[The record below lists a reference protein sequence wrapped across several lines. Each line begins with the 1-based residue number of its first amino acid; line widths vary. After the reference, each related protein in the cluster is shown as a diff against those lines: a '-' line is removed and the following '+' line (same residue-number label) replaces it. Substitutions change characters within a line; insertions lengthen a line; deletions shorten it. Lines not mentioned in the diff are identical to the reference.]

1 METNKWPALSFEK
14 GQKTYETLHLWT
26 QIIGKIKLELNPWI
40 NHSWHTTLGVT
51 THGLTSGP
59 IFAKG
64 KQVEISLNFL
74 DHQLT
79 IISSENEKKS
89 FDLKNLK
96 VSSCYN
102 KLINYL
108 NDIDID
114 VKINTL
120 PNEMEDAVHFHENHS
135 GTYNEEAANNLHKAL
150 LKVNQ
155 VFYKYRSQF
164 SGKSSDVMFFWG
176 SFDIV
181 VSRFS
186 GKEAPL
192 HPGGFPN
199 LPDWVTQEAYSHEV
213 MNCGFWPGSEGTPFA
228 AFYSYIYPAPD
239 GFKEADVKPEKAY
252 FHEDLGEFIL
262 KYEDVQKADN
272 PAEVLLEFLNSS
284 YENAAKLANWDRENF
299 KFNLD
304 KYSAS

>member
-1 METNKWPALSFEK
+1 MKNENWPKLSFDK
-14 GQKTYETLHLWT
+14 GKETYETLHLWT

-40 NHSWHTTLGVT
+40 NHSWHTTLEIT

-59 IFAKG
+59 IFAEN
-64 KQVEISLNFL
+64 KQIEISLNFL
-74 DHQLT
+74 EHQLT
-79 IISSENEKKS
+79 IVSSENEKKS
-89 FDLKNLK
+89 FDLKTLK

-102 KLINYL
+102 ELINYL
-108 NDIDID
+108 NNIDID

-120 PNEMEDAVHFHENHS
+120 PNEMEDPLHFHENHG
-135 GTYNEEAANNLHKAL
+135 GTYNEEVAINLHMAL
-150 LKVNQ
+150 LKVNR
-155 VFYKYRSQF
+155 VFYEYRSQF
-164 SGKSSDVMFFWG
+164 LGKSSEVMFFWG
-176 SFDIV
+176 SFDLV

-199 LPDWVTQEAYSHEV
+199 LPDWVTQEAYSHEI

-239 GFKEADVKPEKAY
+239 GFKEATLKPNSAY
-252 FHEDLGEFIL
+252 FHKELGEFIF

-272 PAEVLLEFLNSS
+272 PSEVLMEFLQSS
-284 YENAAKLANWDRENF
+284 YNTAANLAKWDKEKLQ
-299 KFNLD
+299 FNL
-304 KYSAS
+304 KKN

>member
-1 METNKWPALSFEK
+1 MENDKWPVLSFEN

-51 THGLTSGP
+51 TQGLTSGP
-59 IFAKG
+59 IFAKD
-64 KQVEISLNFL
+64 KQVEIGLNFL

-79 IISSENEKKS
+79 IVSSENEKKS

-102 KLINYL
+102 KLVNYL

-120 PNEMEDAVHFHENHS
+120 PNEMEDPVHFHENHT
-135 GTYNEEAANNLHKAL
+135 GTYNEEAALNLHKAL
-150 LKVNQ
+150 LKINK

-176 SFDIV
+176 SFDMV

-186 GKEAPL
+186 GKEAPK

-199 LPDWVTQEAYSHEV
+199 LPDWVTREAYSHEV
-213 MNCGFWPGSEGTPFA
+213 MNCGFWPGSKGTPFA

-262 KYEDVQKADN
+262 KYEDVQQADN

-284 YENAAKLANWDRENF
+284 YENAAKLANWDRKKF
-299 KFNLD
+299 KFNLED
-304 KYSAS
+304 YK